1 MMGDTVF
8 VLPSGIAQPQVS
20 QLSPPKWN
28 EIKYQDTRLH
38 WNKKWYSLITSKRNT
53 QSQFFRGGG
62 GGFLHD
68 CSHFSQS
75 HTHFRMYRVSTLPVY
90 SNCMG

>member
-28 EIKYQDTRLH
+28 EIEYQDTRLH
-38 WNKKWYSLITSKRNT
+38 WNKKW
-53 QSQFFRGGG
+53 
-62 GGFLHD
+62 
-68 CSHFSQS
+68 
-75 HTHFRMYRVSTLPVY
+75 
-90 SNCMG
+90 

>member
-20 QLSPPKWN
+20 QLRPPKWN

-38 WNKKWYSLITSKRNT
+38 KVVELDYSKLFPNRK
-53 QSQFFRGGG
+53 
-62 GGFLHD
+62 LH
-68 CSHFSQS
+68 
-75 HTHFRMYRVSTLPVY
+75 M
-90 SNCMG
+90 